1 MKKIFDISS
10 DEIKRILTLH
20 EERTRKQYLPEFIF
34 EDTILNEID
43 SSKGGENDYITK
55 CATRFQVTKGYYKK
69 VRTINNDVALS
80 LADSLY
86 DAAENDNVKSIGNN
100 LSQIKTCGDLIAVNY
115 YVKRDSQK
123 SLIELLDSS
132 IGSDNDWVRYVKRPL
147 NKILDNTSIEIKKV
161 KKEKELKKKKEE
173 EEKKKKAQQSQ
184 QSSTD
189 PFSNTLLKTK
199 RVHKIFRENSGNTF
213 LTIPVG
219 TDFQK
224 TMYNDGTAAQFAIT
238 HNNTDY
244 MGYFS
249 CKDGKYYIT
258 PYNDTS
264 SAPVVFVPS
273 SDHNLDNSLKK
284 SLNCW
289 GEFNAKKFGINCAGA
304 KINGDLNING
314 GFVVNQD
321 SEGMRIII
329 PFTTGDDSIATSND
343 VTSTGVEGLTAKINP
358 DEKFFVNGGN
368 IEFNVFGTPTSG
380 GTATFTNLLGCTV
393 NVPIG
398 KTVKKVT
405 TPTPGGGTGTGGGKA
420 KGVKPKV
427 NQTVANTQKIQQ
439 TYLKSKPTGTIT
451 SQDINNLI
459 NKIG

>member
-20 EERTRKQYLPEFIF
+20 EERTRNQYLPEFIF

-43 SSKGGENDYITK
+43 SDKGGENDFITK
-55 CATRFQVTKGYYKK
+55 CATRFKQTKGAYKK
-69 VRTINNDVALS
+69 IRTINNNAALS
-80 LADSLY
+80 LANSIY
-86 DAAENDNVKSIGNN
+86 DASEDSRLREIYNL

-115 YVKRDSQK
+115 YISRDSQK
-123 SLIELLDSS
+123 SLIELLDSN
-132 IGSDNDWVRYVKRPL
+132 IGSDSDWLRYVRRPL
-147 NKILDNTSIEIKKV
+147 NLILDNTSIEIKKV

-173 EEKKKKAQQSQ
+173 EEKKKKSQQSQ

-199 RVHKIFRENSGNTF
+199 QEHKIYKENSGNTF

-249 CKDGKYYIT
+249 CKDGKYYVT

-264 SAPVVFVPS
+264 STPVVFVPS
-273 SDHNLDNSLKK
+273 RDHNLDNSLKK

-289 GEFNAKKFGINCAGA
+289 GEFNANRFGVDCSSV
-304 KINGDLNING
+304 KINRSLVI
-314 GFVVNQD
+314 NQD
-321 SEGMRIII
+321 AKTTPPVTITI
-329 PFTTGDDSIATSND
+329 PYRKGDGTSSIPTD
-343 VTSTGVEGLTAKINP
+343 DIFSTGVEGLTAR
-358 DEKFFVNGGN
+358 
-368 IEFNVFGTPTSG
+368 NVSGSNLFQTSG
-380 GTATFTNLLGCTV
+380 GTVTFSVLGTPTTEGDATFNLLGCTV

-398 KTVKKVT
+398 KTAKTVAK
-405 TPTPGGGTGTGGGKA
+405 PTPGGGTGNGGKA

>member
-34 EDTILNEID
+34 EDTILNEGNPVPENNNYVAKCNTNFKKSTKNEFRNIKTISDDSAKRIARNLID
-43 SSKGGENDYITK
+43 A
-55 CATRFQVTKGYYKK
+55 C
-69 VRTINNDVALS
+69 
-80 LADSLY
+80 
-86 DAAENDNVKSIGNN
+86 DAQNVKYVRKMLGY
-100 LSQIKTCGDLIAVNY
+100 IKTCGDLFVVEKYIRSESGKTLYGNVSSVNTLY
-115 YVKRDSQK
+115 NDKELWVK
-123 SLIELLDSS
+123 
-132 IGSDNDWVRYVKRPL
+132 VFKRPMED
-147 NKILDNTSIEIKKV
+147 IITNTSKQI
-161 KKEKELKKKKEE
+161 ELKKKKEE
-173 EEKKKKAQQSQ
+173 EEKKKKAQQPQ

-199 RVHKIFRENSGNTF
+199 QEHKIFKENSGNAF

-224 TMYNDGTAAQFAIT
+224 TMYNNGTAAQFAIT

-264 SAPVVFVPS
+264 SAPFVFVPS
-273 SDHNLDNSLKK
+273 SDHKLDNSLKK

-304 KINGDLNING
+304 KANRSLAI
-314 GFVVNQD
+314 NQD
-321 SEGMRIII
+321 ATTPPPVTITI
-329 PFTTGDDSIATSND
+329 PYTSGDGTSVITSND
-343 VTSTGVEGLTAKINP
+343 INSTGVEGLTAKLNNNSAVF
-358 DEKFFVNGGN
+358 ESTGGTITFN
-368 IEFNVFGTPTSG
+368 ISGTPTTG
-380 GTATFTNLLGCTV
+380 GTATFTNLFGCTV
-393 NVPIG
+393 NIPVG
-398 KTVKKVT
+398 KTAKTVA
-405 TPTPGGGTGTGGGKA
+405 TPGGGTGTGGKA
-420 KGVKPKV
+420 KGVNPKV
-427 NQTVANTQKIQQ
+427 NQTVSNTQKIQQ
-439 TYLKSKPTGTIT
+439 TYLKTKPTGTIT

-459 NKIG
+459 TKIG